1 MADKD
6 YQRKLKVWSERRK
19 KIVSLRDDSN
29 LTFDEI
35 AKIYSVSRQRILQIY
50 KSEAA

>member
-6 YQRKLKVWSERRK
+6 YQKKLKAWRERRK

-35 AKIYSVSRQRILQIY
+35 AKIYDVSRQRILQIY
-50 KSEAA
+50 KEAQ

>member
-1 MADKD
+1 MSDKD
-6 YQRKLKVWSERRK
+6 YKRKLEVWRERRK
-19 KIVSLRDDSN
+19 NIVSLRDDSK